1 MRRLVVFTLLV
12 ALLGAQAPAGST
24 PGTVRAVGLVFTD
37 YIPGSRGYP
46 QLEVLRGDRLFL
58 VNLGPSG
65 EQDEHDL
72 IHLADVPLFHSASV
86 RPGGTAEVFGV
97 LELEPGRYP
106 FGCTIHPNVM
116 GGTLVVTQPSV
127 G

>member
-1 MRRLVVFTLLV
+1 MRPLV
-12 ALLGAQAPAGST
+12 ALWIAAALLGPPAAASPL

-37 YIPGSRGYP
+37 YVPGSRGYP
-46 QLEVLRGDRLFL
+46 ELEVLQGDRLFL
-58 VNLGPSG
+58 VNFGPSG

-72 IHLADVPLFHSASV
+72 IHLAAVPLFHSASI

-97 LELEPGRYP
+97 PEMEPGRYP

-116 GGTLVVTQPSV
+116 GGTLVVNAPPVS
-127 G
+127 